1 MNRLFVPVLIIL
13 WGIFPSCKEKED
25 VPCTMEFRTIGI
37 TVTGDSLTDYYTIR
51 LFSADTLR
59 FIYGNPF
66 IGNHWYPVLDDN
78 YQSKIA
84 NTQENFR
91 FIGKIKDSVVVN
103 EPFIIKADACHI
115 DKVSGKTEVVL

>member
-1 MNRLFVPVLIIL
+1 MNRFILTVLIVL
-13 WGIFPSCKEKED
+13 WGIFPSCNDKED

-51 LFSADTLR
+51 LSTADTLR

-66 IGNHWYPVLDDN
+66 IENHWYPVLDDN

-84 NTQENFR
+84 NSQENFR
-91 FIGKIKDSVVVN
+91 FIGKINDTVVVN
-103 EPFIIKADACHI
+103 EAFIIKADACHI
-115 DKVSGKTEVVL
+115 DKVSGKIEINL